1 MNAINTLIADDQPGY
16 RSLRLKVMRP
26 VYTREVVRENC
37 PPCFSSKI
45 INTSQQVFELFR
57 DLSFETK
64 EIFLA
69 LHLDSKNRI
78 LCMDRVSIGSLNASL
93 VHPREIFKSALLS
106 SSAAIVLAHNHPSG
120 DATPSRE
127 DLELTTRLRECG
139 ELLGIR
145 VLDHVIIGDGVYASM
160 ADRGIL

>member
-1 MNAINTLIADDQPGY
+1 MSAINTLIADSQPGY

-26 VYTREVVRENC
+26 VYTREVVREGY
-37 PPCFSSKI
+37 PACFTRKT
-45 INTSQQVFELFR
+45 INSSQQVYELFH
-57 DLSFETK
+57 DLRFETK

-78 LCMDRVSIGSLNASL
+78 LCLDRVSVGTLNASL
-93 VHPREIFKSALLS
+93 VHPRELLKSALLS
-106 SSAAIVLAHNHPSG
+106 SAAAIVLAHNHPSG

-127 DLELTTRLRECG
+127 DLELTTRLKECG

-145 VLDHVIIGDGVYASM
+145 ILDHVIVGDGCYVSF
-160 ADRGIL
+160 ADRGLL